1 MRKSFFLIAGIL
13 CLSFSTAYSALYTGT
28 YRSVT
33 TDSQTNQ
40 VYTGKVIIENC
51 GRNYRLTWKE
61 DNRTIL
67 SGIGVLNNGVLS
79 VAFEDPSGAQKGVMS
94 YTVGLWWNS
103 ELEGKWAYFDDRGT
117 GRETLT
123 YLNRYL
129 D

>member
-1 MRKSFFLIAGIL
+1 MRKAIFLMAGIL
-13 CLSFSTAYSALYTGT
+13 CLSFSTAFSGLYTGT

-40 VYTGKVIIENC
+40 VYTGKVIIERC

-67 SGIGVLNNGVLS
+67 TGIGVLNGSVLS
-79 VAFEDPSGAQKGVMS
+79 VAFTDPAGTQRGVMS
-94 YTVGLWWNS
+94 YRLGFWFDS
-103 ELEGKWAYFDDRGT
+103 ELEGTWAYFDDRGT
-117 GRETLT
+117 GTERLT
-123 YLNRYL
+123 YLNSYL